1 MSILDYLMWLRGHS
15 IILLN
20 WQLGKVSEDWR
31 KTNATPVFKKGQE
44 GGELQAGQSHFK
56 PKEAGGTANPGK
68 YFQAYE
74 REKNHQEYRF
84 IKGMLC
90 LTSLIS
96 IFHEITRFMDKWR
109 AVNII
114 FLDYSKYGLHE
125 YIMRLKNG
133 WMARSRG

>member
-1 MSILDYLMWLRGHS
+1 MTKSLLINYGNWEKCKCCTYL
-15 IILLN
+15 
-20 WQLGKVSEDWR
+20 
-31 KTNATPVFKKGQE
+31 QE
-44 GGELQAGQSHFK
+44 EQEEGPRELPAGQPHFNLC
-56 PKEAGGTANPGK
+56 EDDGTANPGK

-133 WMARSRG
+133 